1 MFSGRPSRSWTVAKG
16 LFLLLVAGTLASCGL
31 YSQGVGWHTL
41 TEPQRTIIADVPFYP
56 QEDFLCGPASLAMV
70 LTWSGQLVTPTEL
83 ISEVYTPAK
92 KGSLQSAIISAARRH
107 GRIAYPIKGAEHLMA
122 EIAKGH
128 PVVVLL
134 NLGLSWYPKW
144 HYAVVVG
151 YDLPTSEIVLHSG
164 NIQHDRLSFRVF
176 ENIWTRSK
184 QWGVLV
190 LPPTSLPAVV
200 TEKDWLEAVTG
211 LERAA
216 QWSAA
221 LKAYETALSN
231 WPDSYAIWM
240 GLGNSY
246 YSLNNLS
253 KAILAFQKAAEIQ
266 PKNGIAFNNLA
277 HILAE
282 TGKRKEALAAAQKA
296 VACGG
301 PLLETFKK
309 TLSEIK

>member
-1 MFSGRPSRSWTVAKG
+1 
-16 LFLLLVAGTLASCGL
+16 
-31 YSQGVGWHTL
+31 
-41 TEPQRTIIADVPFYP
+41 
-56 QEDFLCGPASLAMV
+56 MV
-70 LTWSGQLVTPTEL
+70 LTWSGQSVTPPEL
-83 ISEVYTPAK
+83 IPEVYTPAK
-92 KGSLQSAIISAARRH
+92 KGSLQSAIIGAARRR
-107 GRIAYPIKGAEHLMA
+107 GRIAYPVKGAAHLVT
-122 EIAKGH
+122 EVAKGH

-151 YDLPTSEIVLHSG
+151 YDLPASEIIFHSG
-164 NIQHDRLSFRVF
+164 NIQYDRLSFRVF

-190 LPPTSLPAVV
+190 LPPTRLPAVA
-200 TEKDWLEAVTG
+200 TEKDWLEAVIG

-221 LKAYETALSN
+221 LTAYETALN
-231 WPDSYAIWM
+231 KWPDSYAIWM

-246 YSLNNLS
+246 YSLSNLS
-253 KAILAFQKAAEIQ
+253 RAILAFRKATAIQ

-282 TGKRKEALAAAQKA
+282 AGKQEEALSAAQKA

-309 TLSEIK
+309 TLSEVQ

>member
-1 MFSGRPSRSWTVAKG
+1 LFSGRSSRSWAAVKG
-16 LFLLLVAGTLASCGL
+16 LFLFLVAGTLVGCGL
-31 YSQGVGWHTL
+31 YSQGEGWHTL
-41 TEPQRTIIADVPFYP
+41 TGPERTIIADVPFYP
-56 QEDFLCGPASLAMV
+56 QEDFQCGPASLAMV
-70 LTWSGQLVTPTEL
+70 LTWSGQSVTPAEL
-83 ISEVYTPAK
+83 SPEVYTPAK

-107 GRIAYPIKGAEHLMA
+107 GRIAYPINGAEHLMA

-151 YDLPTSEIVLHSG
+151 YDLPASEIIFHSG
-164 NIQHDRLSFRVF
+164 NIQYDRLSFRVF

-190 LPPTSLPAVV
+190 LAPTRLPAVA
-200 TEKDWLEAVTG
+200 TEEDWLEAVVG
-211 LERAA
+211 LERTA
-216 QWSAA
+216 QWPAT
-221 LKAYETALSN
+221 LKAYETALRN
-231 WPDSYAIWM
+231 WPDSYAVWM

-253 KAILAFQKAAEIQ
+253 KAILAFRKATEIQ

-282 TGKRKEALAAAQKA
+282 TGKREEALAAAQKA

-301 PLLETFKK
+301 PLLETFIK
-309 TLSEIK
+309 TLSEIQ

>member
-1 MFSGRPSRSWTVAKG
+1 MFFGRPSRSWTAAKG
-16 LFLLLVAGTLASCGL
+16 LFLFLVTGTLVSCGL
-31 YSQGVGWHTL
+31 YSQGGGWHTL
-41 TEPQRTIIADVPFYP
+41 TGPERTIIADVPFYP
-56 QEDFLCGPASLAMV
+56 QENFQCGPASLAMV
-70 LTWSGQLVTPTEL
+70 LTWSGYSVTPPEL
-83 ISEVYTPAK
+83 IPEVYTPAK

-107 GRIAYPIKGAEHLMA
+107 GRIAYPIKGIEHLMA

-151 YDLPTSEIVLHSG
+151 YDLPANEIIFHSG
-164 NIQHDRLSFRVF
+164 NIQYDRLSFRVF

-190 LPPTSLPAVV
+190 LPPTRLPAVA
-200 TEKDWLEAVTG
+200 TEKDWLEAVIG

-216 QWSAA
+216 QWSAV
-221 LKAYETALSN
+221 LTAYETALSS

-246 YSLNNLS
+246 YSLSNLP
-253 KAILAFQKAAEIQ
+253 KAILAFRKATEIQ

-277 HILAE
+277 HILAK
-282 TGKRKEALAAAQKA
+282 TGEQEESLAAAQKA
-296 VACGG
+296 VECGG

-309 TLSEIK
+309 TLSEIQ